1 MEEDENI
8 MFDEMPDMFGRMF
21 IGNTNPS
28 KSESVVSHKTYNSL
42 YEELCDKCFPERF
55 MQPYD
60 AQKVSIATK
69 LYSDV
74 LQSMNDQDKQNELRQ
89 RAYKELGVK
98 FDGTHLYN
106 YLMDYLNPRVYLN
119 PFTPDKLEIANRYYP
134 SIEENK
140 ADYIALES
148 IRSDVQWFIDA
159 INEKR
164 EAERKEQE
172 EALMNEEQLAMRRFE
187 EDKQWL
193 DDVRN
198 SLGEENWRRYVEEE
212 YGGYIKL

>member
-60 AQKVSIATK
+60 AKKVSIATK

-98 FDGTHLYN
+98 FDGTQLYN
-106 YLMDYLNPRVYLN
+106 YLIDYLNPRLYLN

-159 INEKR
+159 INEER

-172 EALMNEEQLAMRRFE
+172 EALMTEEQLAMRRFE
-187 EDKQWL
+187 KDKQWL